1 MLVEG
6 MMERVASGLHRLPF
20 LRDVL
25 STNLFSL
32 EEGKLSTAQE
42 MLTLPKC
49 TFYSRLI
56 LLDATVKEDC
66 PLTPNLH
73 EVNSATNFYNQQAVQ
88 ESEASL
94 AFTFTPEDCRSVIN
108 TQSSFVQTRA
118 HFLN

>member
-1 MLVEG
+1 MENYRSGVREMLVEG
-6 MMERVASGLHRLPF
+6 MMGRVAGGSHRPPF

-42 MLTLPKC
+42 MLTPPKC
-49 TFYSRLI
+49 TFCFRLI

-73 EVNSATNFYNQQAVQ
+73 EVNSTTNFYGRNSPA
-88 ESEASL
+88 
-94 AFTFTPEDCRSVIN
+94 SVIS
-108 TQSSFVQTRA
+108 TQFKRVK
-118 HFLN
+118 HL